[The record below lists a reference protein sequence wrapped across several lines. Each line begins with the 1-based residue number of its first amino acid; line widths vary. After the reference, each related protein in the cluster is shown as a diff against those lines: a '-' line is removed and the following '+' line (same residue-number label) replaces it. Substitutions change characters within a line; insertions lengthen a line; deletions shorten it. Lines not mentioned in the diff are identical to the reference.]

1 MYQLIEEQNTTLCKL
16 RELAHHNQLA
26 QYKVRYSEDAVGR
39 IQLHTWRFMLWIAT
53 TSDSDLWSFSPQ
65 PPEGVSES
73 LALAQLQGEL
83 VGAQSSLFSLGL
95 ELEAS
100 QRSLRQSQRQGDD
113 LMRFRDRL
121 SADLQEVLQ
130 HREVTE
136 KHNQVSQ
143 SNKV

>member
-26 QYKVRYSEDAVGR
+26 QYKVRSNEDAVG
-39 IQLHTWRFMLWIAT
+39 QTYMHTWSFMLSVAM
-53 TSDSDLWSFSPQ
+53 TSDSHLWSFSMQ
-65 PPEGVSES
+65 PPDGVSES

-83 VGAQSSLFSLGL
+83 VGVQSSLFSLGL

-113 LMRFRDRL
+113 LMRSRDRL
-121 SADLQEVLQ
+121 GTDLQEVLQ

-136 KHNQVSQ
+136 KHNQVSH

>member
-1 MYQLIEEQNTTLCKL
+1 MHTNWLFILFVAVSANADL
-16 RELAHHNQLA
+16 R
-26 QYKVRYSEDAVGR
+26 
-39 IQLHTWRFMLWIAT
+39 
-53 TSDSDLWSFSPQ
+53 SFSLQ
-65 PPEGVSES
+65 PPDGASES

-83 VGAQSSLFSLGL
+83 VGVQSSLFSLGL

>member
-1 MYQLIEEQNTTLCKL
+1 MLLVAMTLNSNLWLISL
-16 RELAHHNQLA
+16 
-26 QYKVRYSEDAVGR
+26 
-39 IQLHTWRFMLWIAT
+39 
-53 TSDSDLWSFSPQ
+53 Q

-83 VGAQSSLFSLGL
+83 VGVQSSLFSLGL

-121 SADLQEVLQ
+121 STDLQEVLQ

-136 KHNQVSQ
+136 KHNQVSR
-143 SNKV
+143 SNKVKPFRMEQQFNIVCLNAAGPPLCNAEDSLRVAG